1 MTKTWAHKHQ
11 GFTLLEVLIALSL
24 FAVLCTMAFGGL
36 DQLLSQHQQLQKKQ
50 QRFVD
55 LQSAIQ
61 VLERDFSQMEPRS
74 IRDAFGDAE
83 TALKGNLTPEFT
95 YALTTKTWFNPHHA
109 QGVLLQRISYQLKGQ
124 TLWRSYY
131 PQLDA
136 GIGNLP
142 VRYTLMDKVTEFKVR
157 FLPQQQQWI
166 DYWPPINP
174 QGKAN
179 PRQLPKAIEIQLS
192 TADLGT
198 IKRLI
203 EIPQSGAQQ

>member
-95 YALTTKTWFNPHHA
+95 YALTTKTWFNPHHV
-109 QGVLLQRISYQLKGQ
+109 QGVLLQRISYQLQGQ

-142 VRYTLMDKVTEFKVR
+142 VRYTLMDKVTDFKVR

-166 DYWPPINP
+166 DYWPPTNP